1 MLQLRLLLPLLPLK
15 LRMLGPKLKQ
25 KLRLM
30 QMLMPMLMLMQTQ
43 TAKRKRR
50 MMMTDVETMLISAS
64 SLKSTYQQHKLQQL
78 LHLLLNLQLDL
89 KSLLLRLRLLGPDKT
104 GQNRLELPLMRQ
116 QLPMLWVET
125 KRQPQL
131 PPRQPPLQKKL
142 QWELSKPLWELNKQ
156 NQRLAP

>member
-1 MLQLRLLLPLLPLK
+1 MLIKRLRQNLLQLRLLLPLLPLK
-15 LRMLGPKLKQ
+15 LRMLGPRLKQKLKQ
-25 KLRLM
+25 KLR
-30 QMLMPMLMLMQTQ
+30 LMPMLMLMQTQ
-43 TAKRKRR
+43 TVKRKRR

-78 LHLLLNLQLDL
+78 LHLLPNLQLDL
-89 KSLLLRLRLLGPDKT
+89 KSLLLRLRKLGLEKT

-131 PPRQPPLQKKL
+131 PPRQLQ
-142 QWELSKPLWELNKQ
+142 
-156 NQRLAP
+156 QR

>member
-1 MLQLRLLLPLLPLK
+1 MPML
-15 LRMLGPKLKQ
+15 
-25 KLRLM
+25 
-30 QMLMPMLMLMQTQ
+30 MLMLMQTQ

-50 MMMTDVETMLISAS
+50 MMMTDVETMLILAS

-125 KRQPQL
+125 KRQLQL
-131 PPRQPPLQKKL
+131 PPRQPPQKLLKAVPL
-142 QWELSKPLWELNKQ
+142 MLWELQKARML
-156 NQRLAP
+156 RLKTLR